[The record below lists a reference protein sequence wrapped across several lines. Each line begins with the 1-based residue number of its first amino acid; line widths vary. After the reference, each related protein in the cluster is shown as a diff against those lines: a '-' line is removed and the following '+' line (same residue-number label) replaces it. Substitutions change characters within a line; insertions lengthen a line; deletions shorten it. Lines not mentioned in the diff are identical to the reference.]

1 MTNSNP
7 KQALAKL
14 LVIPA
19 AVAVIL
25 ALFVF
30 PQADPE
36 PRDFPIGIAG
46 PPKETATLEAQ
57 LAAKDPG
64 AFDVHRYAD
73 EASAVAAIEDRDVYG
88 ALVVTPDGPT
98 LLTASAAG
106 NTVATTLELRV
117 TQAVTAP
124 DAPGGAGVA
133 PKVIDVVAA
142 DDNDP
147 RGGGFNAAI
156 LPLLIGGMLTATL
169 VGMLTRP
176 GLKQVGVLAGAS
188 TLAGLA
194 SIGIIQG
201 WLGILGGDW
210 LANAGVITLM
220 VLAVASVA
228 TALKALMGDVGV
240 GVAALLMVLIGN
252 PWSGLSSAPELMPS
266 FIGDVGQ
273 LFVPGAGG
281 QALRDTAFF
290 DGAALGEHLTV
301 LFAWAAIGVALVG
314 VAAVRRRHSDLA
326 LEPAVA
332 T

>member
-7 KQALAKL
+7 KQVLAKL

-46 PPKETATLEAQ
+46 PPEQVAALEAK
-57 LAAKDPG
+57 LKAEDPG
-64 AFDVHRYAD
+64 AFDVHHYAG
-73 EASAVAAIEDRDVYG
+73 EASARDAIEDRDVYG
-88 ALVVTPDGPT
+88 ALVASADGPV
-98 LLTASAAG
+98 LMTASAAG
-106 NTVATTLELRV
+106 STVATTMELRV
-117 TQAVTAP
+117 TQALVAS
-124 DAPGGAGVA
+124 DAPGGAA
-133 PKVIDVVAA
+133 PKVIDVVPA
-142 DDNDP
+142 DTNDP
-147 RGGGFNAAI
+147 RGGGFNAAV

-176 GLKQVGVLAGAS
+176 GIRQVGLLAGSSA
-188 TLAGLA
+188 LAGLA
-194 SIGIIQG
+194 AVGIIQG
-201 WLGILGGDW
+201 WLGILGGDA
-210 LANAGVITLM
+210 LANAGVITLV

-228 TALKALMGDVGV
+228 TALKALLGDVGV
-240 GVAALLMVLIGN
+240 GVAAFLMVLIGN

-266 FIGDVGQ
+266 FVGDVGQ

-290 DGAALGEHLTV
+290 DGAALGGHLTV
-301 LFAWAAIGVALVG
+301 VAVWTAIGVALVG
-314 VAAVRRRHSDLA
+314 VAALRRRHTDLA

>member
-7 KQALAKL
+7 KQVLAKL

-36 PRDFPIGIAG
+36 PRDFPIGVAG
-46 PPKETATLEAQ
+46 PPEQVAALQAQ
-57 LAAKDPG
+57 LTAEDPG
-64 AFDVHRYAD
+64 AFDVHHYVD
-73 EASAVAAIEDRDVYG
+73 EAAARDAIEDRDVYG
-88 ALVVTPDGPT
+88 ALVASADGPV
-98 LLTASAAG
+98 LMTASAAG
-106 NTVATTLELRV
+106 STVATTMELRV
-117 TQAVTAP
+117 TQALAAS
-124 DAPGGAGVA
+124 DAPGGGAA
-133 PKVIDVVAA
+133 PKVIDVVPA
-142 DDNDP
+142 DSNDP
-147 RGGGFNAAI
+147 RGGGFNAAV

-176 GLKQVGVLAGAS
+176 GIRQVGMLAGAS
-188 TLAGLA
+188 ALAGVA
-194 SIGIIQG
+194 AVGIIQG
-201 WLGILGGDW
+201 WLGILGGDA

-228 TALKALMGDVGV
+228 TALKALMGDVGI

-252 PWSGLSSAPELMPS
+252 PWSGLSSAPELMPT
-266 FIGDVGQ
+266 FVGDVGQ

-290 DGAALGEHLTV
+290 DGAALGGHLTV
-301 LFAWAAIGVALVG
+301 LFAWAAIGLALVG
-314 VAAVRRRHSDLA
+314 VAALRRRHSDLA